1 MAEKKLDEYMLALAE
16 DDKKHKELFKKNA
29 DIVLDIANRIVSL
42 EPILERAEKNLLKKT
57 GIDRIDEEN
66 FIQALKY
73 RILHYKTILLESD
86 NLHIYDSIKRVKELM
101 KDGSKILLRRK

>member
-42 EPILERAEKNLLKKT
+42 EPILERAEKKL
-57 GIDRIDEEN
+57 I
-66 FIQALKY
+66 
-73 RILHYKTILLESD
+73 
-86 NLHIYDSIKRVKELM
+86 
-101 KDGSKILLRRK
+101 RKNRY